1 MKKIKFIHT
10 ADLHIDTPFRTLS
23 SINRDLAGRLKNAT
37 LRSFETIV
45 DLCISEKVDFL
56 LVSGDIFDGESKS
69 LASQLQFVRGLQRLS
84 DAGIRGYIICGN
96 HDPLDSW
103 MKNLSL
109 PENTV
114 RFGSSG
120 VEFEV
125 YEKDGR
131 ALAGIYGIS
140 YQTSREKRN
149 LAGKFRIEDSSLPF
163 SIAMLHGTVGNP
175 GPHASYCPFRV
186 EDVETKG
193 FDYWAL
199 GHIHKKQIVRSSDPA
214 IVYPGNPQGRDFG
227 ETGERGC
234 FLVEMIEDGRPDI
247 QFIPTRGIRFEKVE
261 ISLEGLSEL
270 NDLFGLLE
278 NAGTAIRDSDENS
291 SYILRIV
298 LKGRTALHTYL
309 NNPEEME
316 NLREGLNSGQLGE
329 DPFIWID
336 SISVETRPDIDL
348 EKLREGNDFTS
359 EILKEIEQTDTEELF
374 GETEKEG
381 KLPGAVA
388 KLVSVSTEDEE
399 KLMERVRWML
409 IGQLQRDE

>member
-1 MKKIKFIHT
+1 
-10 ADLHIDTPFRTLS
+10 
-23 SINRDLAGRLKNAT
+23 
-37 LRSFETIV
+37 
-45 DLCISEKVDFL
+45 
-56 LVSGDIFDGESKS
+56 
-69 LASQLQFVRGLQRLS
+69 
-84 DAGIRGYIICGN
+84 
-96 HDPLDSW
+96 
-103 MKNLSL
+103 
-109 PENTV
+109 
-114 RFGSSG
+114 
-120 VEFEV
+120 
-125 YEKDGR
+125 
-131 ALAGIYGIS
+131 
-140 YQTSREKRN
+140 
-149 LAGKFRIEDSSLPF
+149 
-163 SIAMLHGTVGNP
+163 
-175 GPHASYCPFRV
+175 
-186 EDVETKG
+186 
-193 FDYWAL
+193 
-199 GHIHKKQIVRSSDPA
+199 
-214 IVYPGNPQGRDFG
+214 
-227 ETGERGC
+227 
-234 FLVEMIEDGRPDI
+234 
-247 QFIPTRGIRFEKVE
+247 VE

-278 NAGTAIRDSDENS
+278 NVGTAIRDSDENS

-336 SISVETRPDIDL
+336 SISVETRLDIDV

>member
-23 SINRDLAGRLKNAT
+23 SINRELAGRLKNAT

-163 SIAMLHGTVGNP
+163 SIALLHGTVGNP

-199 GHIHKKQIVRSSDPA
+199 GHIHKKQIVRPSDPA

-234 FLVEMIEDGRPDI
+234 FLVEMTEDGRPEI
-247 QFIPTRGIRFEKVE
+247 QFLPTRGIRFEKVE
-261 ISLEGLSEL
+261 ISLEGISEL

-309 NNPEEME
+309 NNPEEIE

-374 GETEKEG
+374 VETEKEG
-381 KLPGAVA
+381 KLPRAVA